1 MALSHNISSVFT
13 PIAFGA
19 NESTSSQATSNSS
32 EIILNRK
39 LLSSQARIQVPWVKV
54 TIGDYTFGIFDD
66 QTKMWGKDNAG
77 FYQPFDI
84 QYPNYIQ
91 ALQVTKINGQVNRY
105 ELTIKYPITMNDD
118 PNFFE
123 KVFSGV
129 SGTRKIIFTY
139 GDAETPAYVYKNEEA
154 IITGVR
160 QTFDLAGSAIEY
172 GVSAVSSAALSTDG
186 NITMLGTGVDGKKVK
201 PSDEIKK
208 LFRTN
213 KSLQDTFTGMS
224 SATLNQLIAGDDMY
238 VEVESKRNISA
249 IDYINYL
256 VGCMIPEGSAPGLSK
271 EIYIMTIYDDSITSS
286 ERSLSKKGPYFE
298 VKKVSTI
305 MERGDAYEIDIGIN
319 TSTIVRSFQIE
330 KNENYSIYYDYQNL
344 AHPESYARRI
354 GSDGLWEDK
363 YAPIGMIKEG
373 AFDIKSHERV
383 WWTKATQFPVNATI
397 QIQGLLRPA
406 TLMQYVKLNVIF
418 PGGNKHLSSG
428 LYIVTRQV
436 DNIGPN
442 GYATNLGLTRIKG
455 DLDSINGPQAGGA
468 SKSSS
473 ANTLMPGSH
482 LNQVSRV
489 TM

>member
-1 MALSHNISSVFT
+1 M
-13 PIAFGA
+13 
-19 NESTSSQATSNSS
+19 S

-66 QTKMWGKDNAG
+66 QTKMWGKDTAG

-91 ALQVTKINGQVNRY
+91 SLEVEKINGQIN
-105 ELTIKYPITMNDD
+105 KYTLSIQYPVTMNDD

-123 KVFSGV
+123 KVFSSV
-129 SGTRKIIFTY
+129 SSTRKIIFTY

-154 IITGVR
+154 IITKVQ
-160 QTFDLAGSAIEY
+160 QTFNLVGSAIAY
-172 GVSAVSSAALSTDG
+172 TVSAVSAAALSTDG
-186 NITMLGTGVDGKKVK
+186 NITMLGTGVDGIKVK

-208 LFRTN
+208 LFRNN
-213 KSLQDTFTGMS
+213 KSLQNTFTGMS
-224 SATLNQLIAGDDMY
+224 SATLDRLIAGDDMA
-238 VEVESKRNISA
+238 VEIESKRNISA

-256 VGCMIPEGSAPGLSK
+256 VGCMIPEGSTPGLSK
-271 EIYIMTIYDDSITSS
+271 EIYIMTIHDDSITSA
-286 ERSLSKKGPYFE
+286 ERALSKKGPYFE
-298 VKKVSTI
+298 VNKVSTI
-305 MERGDAYEIDIGIN
+305 MDRGDAYEIDIGIN
-319 TSTIVRSFQIE
+319 TSTIVRDFRVE

-344 AHPESYARRI
+344 AHPESYVRRI

-363 YAPIGMIKEG
+363 YAPTSMLKEG

-383 WWTKATQFPVNATI
+383 WWTKATQFPINATI

-436 DNIGPN
+436 DNISPA

-455 DLDSINGPQAGGA
+455 DLDSINDHGGAGG
-468 SKSSS
+468 SGGSSTS
-473 ANTLMPGSH
+473 QFMLQPTLNS
-482 LNQVSRV
+482 NKFAVYK
-489 TM
+489 